1 VSAPPSLRAFHRLF
15 LFLVALPMG
24 FAASPS
30 YAVQCFVQGP
40 TIFDRGC
47 YDRCVAPYAL
57 PGYGADDHH
66 AALCR
71 DRCSTV
77 QEVPGRCPAAGPG
90 PCQSVAQQCVD
101 RCNQR
106 EARENLPSAEVRG
119 EHFQR
124 CMTGCELRLKRE
136 LRCK

>member
-1 VSAPPSLRAFHRLF
+1 MSALLRACRTLF
-15 LFLVALPMG
+15 LFLIVLPLA
-24 FAASPS
+24 FAALPS
-30 YAVQCFVQGP
+30 YAVQCFVEGP
-40 TIFDRGC
+40 TTLDRGC
-47 YDRCVAPYAL
+47 YDRCIAPDSL
-57 PGYGADDHH
+57 QGYGVDDHH

-77 QEVPGRCPAAGPG
+77 QDVPGRCPAPGPG
-90 PCQSVAQQCVD
+90 PCQSVGQQCVD

-106 EARENLPSAEVRG
+106 EARENLPSGQVRG

-124 CMTGCELRLKRE
+124 CMTTCESRLKHE